1 MEMDATGEEEHAHTK
16 VIKLPAIVLMVVPN
30 WVQTKE
36 KKLERVAVVQKAS
49 Q

>member
-1 MEMDATGEEEHAHTK
+1 MLGVELTECG

-36 KKLERVAVVQKAS
+36 KKLERVAVVQKAR